1 MSYGHRENTALH
13 VVMCLSKIQ
22 GWLFFVYVV
31 VYNQLAFKTR
41 SQLCRGR
48 IMLSMDKLLSSG

>member
-1 MSYGHRENTALH
+1 MSYGHRENTVLH

-22 GWLFFVYVV
+22 GWLFFVDVV

-41 SQLCRGR
+41 GQFCRGR
-48 IMLSMDKLLSSG
+48 IMLSNG